1 MKLQFTIHIF
11 LEQPFYGHFLT
22 LDSHHMVAYLSRWL
36 PKPRQGLLRMHARSH
51 EAKHRSTKAAR
62 AANSLVSIINTK
74 KNEEIENIEVSY
86 KEQGKSSRL
95 RLIKR
100 MSSSWVAHFVISKP

>member
-1 MKLQFTIHIF
+1 MPTCQDGFQNRDRVYS
-11 LEQPFYGHFLT
+11 EC
-22 LDSHHMVAYLSRWL
+22 
-36 PKPRQGLLRMHARSH
+36 MHAV
-51 EAKHRSTKAAR
+51 TKQNTDPLKQQER
-62 AANSLVSIINTK
+62 QIVLSIINTK

-100 MSSSWVAHFVISKP
+100 MSSSWVAHFVIIKP

>member
-1 MKLQFTIHIF
+1 
-11 LEQPFYGHFLT
+11 
-22 LDSHHMVAYLSRWL
+22 
-36 PKPRQGLLRMHARSH
+36 MHARSH

-62 AANSLVSIINTK
+62 AANSLLSIINTK

>member
-1 MKLQFTIHIF
+1 
-11 LEQPFYGHFLT
+11 
-22 LDSHHMVAYLSRWL
+22 
-36 PKPRQGLLRMHARSH
+36 MHAVTKQNTDPLKQQERQIVL
-51 EAKHRSTKAAR
+51 ST
-62 AANSLVSIINTK
+62 INTK

-100 MSSSWVAHFVISKP
+100 MSTSWVAHFVIIKS